1 VRNAIST
8 LKWLENDNTK
18 YMSQPLRQKH
28 LQSKMKLV
36 EEWKQSRNIE
46 GVKGR
51 DGGKDADPESSST
64 HDLLE
69 QVNEEDESIVHPTE
83 NSNTVSA
90 VDEDE
95 DDEEISDPDDLLCTP
110 SLAELAADVAVLSNP
125 YKDKFGVQTSR
136 DDRTDD
142 NRMAGG
148 GRDIEKEKDLTSPP
162 KKKGR
167 WPEKDKDSSSS
178 PKGQKVVV
186 KKVNPKG
193 KGILDSEFQ
202 TKAGLRAEEGDYS
215 GLLVNGLFASS
226 VLRTGSYYKAK
237 DKAIVKV
244 LFFRDYRPAY
254 LDECWS

>member
-1 VRNAIST
+1 
-8 LKWLENDNTK
+8 
-18 YMSQPLRQKH
+18 
-28 LQSKMKLV
+28 MKLV
-36 EEWKQSRNIE
+36 EEWKQSRTIE

-51 DGGKDADPESSST
+51 DGGGDRVGEGDANPESSNT
-64 HDLLE
+64 RDLLE
-69 QVNEEDESIVHPTE
+69 QVNEEDESNVHHTE

-125 YKDKFGVQTSR
+125 YKDKFGAQTSR
-136 DDRTDD
+136 EDRTDD
-142 NRMAGG
+142 GRMAGG
-148 GRDIEKEKDLTSPP
+148 GRDIEKE
-162 KKKGR
+162 KGR

-178 PKGQKVVV
+178 PKGQKVIV

-193 KGILDSEFQ
+193 KGVLDSDFQ

-244 LFFRDYRPAY
+244 LFFRDCHPAC

>member
-1 VRNAIST
+1 MSGVRNAIST
-8 LKWLENDNTK
+8 LKWLEIDNTK
-18 YMSQPLRQKH
+18 YMSQTLRQKH

-36 EEWKQSRNIE
+36 DEWKRSRNIE

-51 DGGKDADPESSST
+51 DGGGDRDGEGDADPEST
-64 HDLLE
+64 DNHDLLE
-69 QVNEEDESIVHPTE
+69 QLNEGDESKVRHTD
-83 NSNTVSA
+83 NSNTMSA
-90 VDEDE
+90 LEEEE
-95 DDEEISDPDDLLCTP
+95 DDEEILDQDDLLCTP
-110 SLAELAADVAVLSNP
+110 SISELAADVAVLSNP

-136 DDRTDD
+136 DDRIEE
-142 NRMAGG
+142 NRMTGV
-148 GRDIEKEKDLTSPP
+148 GRDTEKEKDLTSPP

-178 PKGQKVVV
+178 PKGQKVAV

-244 LFFRDYRPAY
+244 SF
-254 LDECWS
+254 

>member
-1 VRNAIST
+1 
-8 LKWLENDNTK
+8 
-18 YMSQPLRQKH
+18 
-28 LQSKMKLV
+28 MKLV
-36 EEWKQSRNIE
+36 EEWKQSRTIE

-51 DGGKDADPESSST
+51 DGGGDRVGEGDANPESSNT
-64 HDLLE
+64 RDLLE
-69 QVNEEDESIVHPTE
+69 QVNEEDESNVHHTE

-125 YKDKFGVQTSR
+125 YKDKFGAQTSR
-136 DDRTDD
+136 EDRTDD
-142 NRMAGG
+142 GRMAGG

-178 PKGQKVVV
+178 PKGQKVIV

-193 KGILDSEFQ
+193 KGVLDSDFQ

-244 LFFRDYRPAY
+244 LFFRDCHPAC